1 MAQDMYL
8 KIDGIKGDSSDAKHK
23 EEIEILSYS
32 HGISQT
38 ASATRSHAGGATVE
52 RVNHQDFTIT
62 KHVDSGTPD
71 LNKQCCEGKHI
82 ANIVLTL
89 YRASATG
96 QDRVNYMKYEL
107 SDSIISS
114 VSIGGG
120 GGDLPVET
128 VTFNYAK
135 IVWNYMPQD
144 ASKGTAGGNKPASW
158 DLKQNKAG

>member
-8 KIDGIKGDSSDAKHK
+8 KIQGIKGDTLDNKHK

-38 ASATRSHAGGATVE
+38 TSSTRSHAGGATVE
-52 RVNHQDFTIT
+52 RANFQDFTIT
-62 KHVDSGTPD
+62 KYLDSATPD
-71 LNKQCCEGKHI
+71 LNKHCCEGKHI
-82 ANIVLTL
+82 PSIVLTL

-107 SDSIISS
+107 SDAIVSS
-114 VSIGGG
+114 VSVGGG

-128 VTFNYAK
+128 VTFNFSK
-135 IVWNYMPQD
+135 IIWNYMPQD
-144 ASKGTAGGNKPASW
+144 ASKGTQGGNKPAGW
-158 DLKQNKAG
+158 DLKTNKAS